1 MQEYLNQIM
10 ASEGKGKAEGLKEE
24 ETPELSKEGALVEAI
39 LPEGYDIRVVD
50 ENNWLIEYEIEP
62 EEMTASVKNFLSL
75 PPQNN
80 RRRRQDG
87 E

>member
-39 LPEGYDIRVVD
+39 APEGYDIRVVD
-50 ENNWLIEYEIEP
+50 EKKLAY
-62 EEMTASVKNFLSL
+62 
-75 PPQNN
+75 
-80 RRRRQDG
+80 
-87 E
+87 